1 MSDSIRVAY
10 QGAPGAFSEDAIA
23 VFFDG
28 VQPVSLPQQEFADV
42 HSAVLSGAA
51 TFGVLP
57 LENSIHGPVHASLAA
72 FDAGG
77 LTVVGEI
84 TCPIRLC
91 LLAVPSARP
100 EQLRRVLSHPVALG
114 QCRQFLADRPLLE
127 AVPFFDTAGAARAVA
142 AEGDIHNAA
151 VASARAA
158 AHYSLNIIARNIEDR
173 PNNRTRFMIV
183 ARESAG
189 TPPAVQY

>member
-1 MSDSIRVAY
+1 MSGIRVAY

-23 VFFDG
+23 TFFAG
-28 VQPVSLPQQEFADV
+28 AEPVSLPQHEFACV
-42 HSAVLSGAA
+42 RSAVLSGAA
-51 TFGVLP
+51 SFGVLP

-77 LTVVGEI
+77 LKVVGEI

-91 LLAVPSARP
+91 LLAVPSARL

-114 QCRQFLADRPLLE
+114 QCRRFLADRPLLE

-142 AEGDIHNAA
+142 AEGDIRSAA
-151 VASARAA
+151 VASERAV
-158 AHYSLNIIARNIEDR
+158 AHYALDIIARNIEDR
-173 PNNRTRFMIV
+173 PDNRTRFMIV
-183 ARESAG
+183 ARDPAG
-189 TPPAVQY
+189 TPRAVP